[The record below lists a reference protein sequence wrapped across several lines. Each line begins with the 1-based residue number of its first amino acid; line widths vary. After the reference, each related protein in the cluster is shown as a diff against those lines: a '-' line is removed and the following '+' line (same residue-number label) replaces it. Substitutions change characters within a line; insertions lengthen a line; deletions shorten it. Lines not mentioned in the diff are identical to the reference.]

1 VSRNDSDNDASLG
14 EVKRTTT
21 FVTVAVAPVP
31 DETAPLVGSTLT
43 ILTGGESGR
52 LVFLPSPGGILGRGK
67 SADCAFPEES
77 ISRQHCRLEMVNGRF
92 QLTDLGSLNGT
103 YVDGKRIV
111 GTAVLPDSCR
121 IQIATNTVMQFQAVD
136 ELGAAAVRKLSRTIT
151 TDPLTGTGNR
161 YHLQQRLDQEIH
173 YSRRHSVPLGLLLLD
188 LDHFKHINDTC
199 GHLAGDRV
207 LQSVGRSLLE
217 SVRTEDAVFRYGGE
231 EFCVLVRGTD
241 EKGLLILAER
251 IRMLIEKT
259 HVEYEDFDIQVT
271 VSVGAT
277 VMVGDE
283 GPGDH
288 ESLLL
293 GADKALYKA
302 KDAGRN
308 RVIFFRPS

>member
-1 VSRNDSDNDASLG
+1 MNRDKQGKG
-14 EVKRTTT
+14 ESPGRVRRTTT

-31 DETAPLVGSTLT
+31 DEAAPLVGATLT
-43 ILTGGESGR
+43 VLTGGEAGR
-52 LVFLPSPGGILGRGK
+52 LLFIPAPGGILGRGK
-67 SADCAFPEES
+67 SAYSAFPEES
-77 ISRQHCRLEMVNGRF
+77 ISRQHCRLELADGRF
-92 QLTDLGSLNGT
+92 QMTDLGSLNGT
-103 YVDGKRIV
+103 FVDGKRIV
-111 GTAVLPDSCR
+111 DSAVLPDSCR

-217 SVRTEDAVFRYGGE
+217 SVRTEDVVFRYGGE

-241 EKGLLILAER
+241 ENGLLVLAER
-251 IRMLIEKT
+251 IRELIEKT
-259 HVEYEDFDIQVT
+259 HVQYEDFDIQVT
-271 VSVGAT
+271 ASVGAT

-283 GPGDH
+283 DPGDH
-288 ESLLL
+288 EAVLL

-308 RVIFFRPS
+308 RVILYRPA